1 MWDVGR
7 RESDVKLLII
17 DDNNDIT
24 DAVRFFCETKNI
36 DCEIAN
42 NASEGL
48 TAIHN
53 GTFNLI
59 LLDIAMP
66 EVSGFEVIKSLKNE
80 GLLEKLNIVI
90 FTASSDHNLFEEI
103 RKMGLKEILRKPCS
117 VEDLTELIKRYN
129 FVV

>member
-7 RESDVKLLII
+7 SESDVKLLII

-24 DAVRFFCETKNI
+24 DAVRFFCDTKNI

-42 NASEGL
+42 SASEGL

-53 GTFNLI
+53 GRFNLI

-90 FTASSDHNLFEEI
+90 FTASSDHKLFEEI
-103 RKMGLKEILRKPCS
+103 TKMGLKEILKKPCS

-129 FVV
+129 FAV